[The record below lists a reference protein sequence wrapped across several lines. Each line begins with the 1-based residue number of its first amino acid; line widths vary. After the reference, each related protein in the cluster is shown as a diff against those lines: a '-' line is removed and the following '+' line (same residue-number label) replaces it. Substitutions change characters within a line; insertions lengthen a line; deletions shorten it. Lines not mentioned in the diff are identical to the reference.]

1 MLFNLNKDS
10 PIEAMLRPP
19 VEFYSAITAAAG
31 AVIAFKAPH
40 AIMMTPSVGYG
51 CGAVLLCFAAFR
63 FNQGLTV
70 HRYQKNLLR
79 LKPFS
84 MKTSQVPTSKSNL
97 WIGKGFEWRQ
107 RHTQRLWDCKRSDAE
122 KYIQPSWLYNL
133 AREVER
139 RSEYNKLLKPVAAIT
154 KLDIPINP
162 LRKLPPLGG
171 STLIHG
177 VEPNEKDQYFDL
189 GERVGHMVVYGTTR
203 VGKSRLAE
211 VIITQDI
218 ARGDGCV
225 ICVDPKGDAGLMMRM
240 YAEAKAAG
248 REDDFYVMH
257 LGFPDI
263 SARYNAVG
271 SFSRISEVASRI
283 SNQLG
288 AEGNSAA
295 FKEFA
300 WRFIN
305 IVARALVELGQKPDY
320 EQILKYIVDIE
331 PLFIR
336 YSETY
341 LAGQG
346 KKTEGWQTVIGAK
359 ERNMKA
365 PPPNMKGRS
374 HRTCAL
380 ESYFT
385 EHEIFDPVIMG
396 LRSAVRYDKTYFDKL
411 TASLLPLL
419 EKLTSGRMAELI
431 SPDYLD
437 VKDPRPILDWMSVIR
452 KKAIVYIGL
461 DAMTDG
467 DVASAVGNSM
477 FSDLVSTSGHLY
489 KVGTEDGI
497 IGGKANEM
505 PKIYLHADEFNEL
518 SGDEFVPLLN
528 KAGGSGVQV
537 TAYTQTRSD
546 LEARIGNAAKA
557 RQIEGNFNTIVMLRV
572 KTADTAELLTNQ
584 LPEVSINQ
592 ITQVSGVNDSSTPSD
607 DVHFTSKNEDR
618 ISTVNVPMI
627 EPSSIINLPKGQA
640 FALVEGA
647 KLLKLRFPLLEE
659 SDTTLPPNLK
669 TMADRMKSDYR
680 TADAWWNDVPN
691 HVIQDNYQES
701 SEADNS
707 DSDTDGGFTFDDEWS
722 SNFGMETEQS
732 KISQQEENDR
742 NMDEKNTQDDFDWSG
757 ALEKN
762 NIKTTERVD

>member
-1 MLFNLNKDS
+1 MIFNLNKDA

-19 VEFYSAITAAAG
+19 VEFYSAITAACG
-31 AVIAFKAPH
+31 SVVAFTAPH
-40 AIMMTPSVGYG
+40 TIMMTPSVGYG
-51 CGAVLLCFAAFR
+51 CGAFLLAFSGYR
-63 FNQGLTV
+63 FKQGMTV
-70 HRYQKNLLR
+70 RQYQKNLLR
-79 LKPFS
+79 LKPFA
-84 MKTSQVPTSKSNL
+84 MKTSEVPTSKNNL

-107 RHTQRLWDCKRSDAE
+107 KHTQRLWDCKRSDAE
-122 KYIQPSWLYNL
+122 KYIQPSWLYNF

-139 RSEYNKLLKPVAAIT
+139 RSEYNKLLQPIASLT
-154 KLDIPINP
+154 KLDIALNP
-162 LRKLPPLGG
+162 VRKLPPLGG

-177 VEPNEKDQYFDL
+177 VEPNEKDQYSDL
-189 GERVGHMVVYGTTR
+189 GERVGHTVVYGTTR

-218 ARGDGCV
+218 ARGDGSV

-341 LAGQG
+341 LARQG
-346 KKTEGWQTVIGAK
+346 KKTEGWQAIIGAK
-359 ERNMKA
+359 ERSMKA

-437 VKDPRPILDWMSVIR
+437 VKDPRPIIDWMSVIR

-489 KVGTEDGI
+489 KVGTEEGI

-528 KAGGSGVQV
+528 KAGGSGVHV

-557 RQIEGNFNTIVMLRV
+557 RQIEGNFNTIIMLRV

-592 ITQVSGVNDSSTPSD
+592 VTQVSGVNDSSTPSD

-659 SDTTLPPNLK
+659 SDTSLPPNLK
-669 TMADRMKSDYR
+669 TMAERMKSNYR
-680 TADAWWNDVPN
+680 TSDAWWNDVPN
-691 HVIQDNYQES
+691 HVIRDDYG
-701 SEADNS
+701 S
-707 DSDTDGGFTFDDEWS
+707 DESDTQIEEAQNSTSEIEKMLTDDRL
-722 SNFGMETEQS
+722 SNSGAENEQS
-732 KISQQEENDR
+732 DGKLSKLSEQEND
-742 NMDEKNTQDDFDWSG
+742 DIDWEK
-757 ALEKN
+757 ALQSNE
-762 NIKTTERVD
+762 IKTTEKVE